1 MRIQNREQFLS
12 NIAQNLGRSVRTKA
26 ERPNWKYT
34 PQHDILKDAT
44 QDELVEVLAKQCQN
58 IHTTCHI
65 TTSRDLPNVLK
76 HVIDGFGGKSIITW
90 KDERYAQLGL
100 NPLFTELQDEQQ
112 IELYEW
118 NEQTPEE
125 NIRQAEK
132 ANIGI
137 TISEMTLAES
147 ASAVL
152 YSHKHRGRTMNFL
165 PEKSIVL
172 IPKSTIVPRIT
183 QAAKHIH
190 QQIKNGET
198 IPSCILFMTG
208 PSNSADIEMVL
219 IVGVHGPVK
228 ATYIVIDDL

>member
-1 MRIQNREQFLS
+1 MGIQNREQFLL
-12 NIAQNLGRSVRTKA
+12 NIAANLGRSVRTEV
-26 ERPNWKYT
+26 ERPKWTYR
-34 PQHDILKDAT
+34 PQHEVLKDAT
-44 QDELVEVLAKQCQN
+44 QDELVEVLQKQCQN

-65 TTSRDLPNVLK
+65 TTFSELPNMLRGIVES
-76 HVIDGFGGKSIITW
+76 FGGESVITW
-90 KDERYAQLGL
+90 KDDRYAQLGL
-100 NPLFTELQDEQQ
+100 TSLFTEFKEEN
-112 IELYEW
+112 IEIYEW
-118 NEQTPEE
+118 NEHTPEE

-147 ASAVL
+147 ATAVL
-152 YSHKHRGRTMNFL
+152 YSDKHRGRTMNFL

-183 QAAKHIH
+183 QAAAHIH
-190 QQIKNGET
+190 RQIENGES

-228 ATYIVIDDL
+228 ATYIVIEDI